1 MKTKLILAFLL
12 ATTISSFAQNKAEIV
27 KTINQLLAKAI
38 GGTDMTM
45 HNGVMTEFKITTN
58 SFTIDEEMNYGI
70 FTEGKAFFSRDNAK
84 LETTNKSQIPNWK
97 GFKVNHEQTSTKLK
111 SIYPVFD
118 KREDEPD
125 NDKNGIKYYCLAGD
139 EDKLITAL
147 AQLQNLYT
155 RKKQPKN
162 R

>member
-1 MKTKLILAFLL
+1 MKVKLTLILLL
-12 ATTISSFAQNKAEIV
+12 TASFSGFAQNKAEIV

-45 HNGVMTEFKITTN
+45 HNGKMTEFKITAN
-58 SFTIDEEMNYGI
+58 SFTIDEEMNFGV
-70 FTEGKAFFSRDNAK
+70 FTTGKAFVGPDNAK
-84 LETTNKSQIPNWK
+84 LETTNKSQINTWK
-97 GFKVNHEQTSTKLK
+97 GFKVNYEQNSIKIK

-147 AQLQNLYT
+147 AQLQNLYI
-155 RKKQPKN
+155 RK
-162 R
+162 